1 MLVCGDGLVL
11 FRAEHTLRTRFA
23 CVRLFRFTKGAVRRF
38 SVVAKLA
45 FYRGRAGVNY
55 R

>member
-1 MLVCGDGLVL
+1 MLPLPPL
-11 FRAEHTLRTRFA
+11 EHNPRTRLA
-23 CVRLFRFTKGAVRRF
+23 CAPLFRFTKGAVRRF